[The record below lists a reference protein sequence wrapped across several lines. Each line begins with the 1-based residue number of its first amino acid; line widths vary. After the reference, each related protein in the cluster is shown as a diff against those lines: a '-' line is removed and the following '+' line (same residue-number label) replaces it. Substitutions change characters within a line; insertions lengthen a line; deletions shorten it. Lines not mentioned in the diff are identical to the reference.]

1 METLELPKGE
11 LHLHLNGAIP
21 TELLKKMI
29 LDSGLTLPEC
39 FDLEKDL
46 NVLEPRENLSEYL
59 KPWMVLNKIPLTKEC
74 LIIQI
79 LSAVELLKNNNIKFA
94 ELRNTVFYI
103 AELNNLDLE
112 TALLWLLEGISIAEQ
127 RTGVILGLIIT
138 LNRKDLSVDKCL
150 SVLSAVKNLN
160 YPDKIIGLDLAG
172 NEEIPVSNDI
182 GFFFQRVKGE
192 TNLGITIHA
201 GETGIVSNIYQAID
215 VFCADR
221 IGHANATIKDVKL
234 MEILSKKDIVIEV
247 CPISNQL
254 TGAVRN
260 ENYSFMK
267 FIEYDVPF
275 VLCSDNPAI
284 HRRSIDDDYKF
295 FLEKTGRSD
304 ILSNMYNMQKK
315 YSFIR

>member
-103 AELNNLDLE
+103 
-112 TALLWLLEGISIAEQ
+112 
-127 RTGVILGLIIT
+127 
-138 LNRKDLSVDKCL
+138 
-150 SVLSAVKNLN
+150 
-160 YPDKIIGLDLAG
+160 
-172 NEEIPVSNDI
+172 
-182 GFFFQRVKGE
+182 
-192 TNLGITIHA
+192 
-201 GETGIVSNIYQAID
+201 
-215 VFCADR
+215 
-221 IGHANATIKDVKL
+221 
-234 MEILSKKDIVIEV
+234 
-247 CPISNQL
+247 
-254 TGAVRN
+254 
-260 ENYSFMK
+260 
-267 FIEYDVPF
+267 
-275 VLCSDNPAI
+275 
-284 HRRSIDDDYKF
+284 
-295 FLEKTGRSD
+295 
-304 ILSNMYNMQKK
+304 
-315 YSFIR
+315 